1 VKEKIS
7 KTINLIKKYLP
18 DLLFLLGVLIV
29 SYNFLRPS
37 YKSEFDRILN
47 YDQQLMEHKVQV
59 LGIILV
65 ALAIDIAI
73 RRYFKCRKYL

>member
-1 VKEKIS
+1 MKEKIS
-7 KTINLIKKYLP
+7 KTVNLIKKYLP
-18 DLLFLLGVLIV
+18 DLLFLVGVLIV

-47 YDQQLMEHKVQV
+47 YDQRSIEHKVQV

-73 RRYFKCRKYL
+73 RRYFNRNK